1 MGGRGEK
8 EGNMNVRVQQ
18 GRGKG
23 PREDSS
29 HRYVGVGTW
38 EPSDTTGG
46 KGSRSTA
53 TLGENYLEVSNN

>member
-1 MGGRGEK
+1 
-8 EGNMNVRVQQ
+8 MNVRVQQ

-29 HRYVGVGTW
+29 HRHVGVGTW
-38 EPSDTTGG
+38 EPSDATGG
-46 KGSRSTA
+46 RGSQSTA